1 MPGYA
6 SSGGC
11 KTRRVFCEGDE
22 KDAEEEEGKDAE
34 EEEEEDDA
42 DEEEAEEEE
51 EDNAAWSEIRSFA
64 FIASLVQE
72 MRHTITISPRHCTES
87 AAPIPSHRP
96 SMPSE
101 NPFPL

>member
-1 MPGYA
+1 MYSSFGMPGYA

-51 EDNAAWSEIRSFA
+51 EDNAAWSEIRSFL
-64 FIASLVQE
+64 S
-72 MRHTITISPRHCTES
+72 SPPWSRRCDT
-87 AAPIPSHRP
+87 R
-96 SMPSE
+96 
-101 NPFPL
+101 